1 MSMLYLIDTT
11 ALQRCQ
17 VLRVLGYNDAAHIE
31 VKKWKRYE
39 YFARVRKVW
48 TVMRKR
54 SKMRVNRSM
63 LKTLK
68 KEVSL
73 YDRPPSI
80 ILRTQKEDK

>member
-1 MSMLYLIDTT
+1 MK
-11 ALQRCQ
+11 
-17 VLRVLGYNDAAHIE
+17 VLGYNDTAHIE
-31 VKKWKRYE
+31 IKKWRRCE
-39 YFARVRKVW
+39 YFSKVRKVW

-54 SKMRVNRSM
+54 SKMRVTKNM

-80 ILRTQKEDK
+80 ILRAQAKDK